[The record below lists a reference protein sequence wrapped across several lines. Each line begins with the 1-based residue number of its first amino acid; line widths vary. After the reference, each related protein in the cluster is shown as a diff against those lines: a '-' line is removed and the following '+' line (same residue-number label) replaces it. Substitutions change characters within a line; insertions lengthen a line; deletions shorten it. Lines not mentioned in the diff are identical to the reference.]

1 MDGDPALFVSRD
13 AGTRSPLPAA
23 ADATASA
30 TGDDLASLPRRRLRP
45 ACVCRFSS
53 SVCSPAC
60 TTLMFGHMRD
70 RSTFCRGQSPGRVS
84 LERGRY
90 AGSSPLERDTVRV
103 RDKYESPSLCKSGK
117 RVSRADPLTTTTLR
131 LGSSCAALPCSSY
144 GARSFRIG
152 AYRRALC

>member
-1 MDGDPALFVSRD
+1 MA
-13 AGTRSPLPAA
+13 TRHCLSAEMRGQGLPSPLPP
-23 ADATASA
+23 TLLRRRPE
-30 TGDDLASLPRRRLRP
+30 TTPSLPRRRLRP

-60 TTLMFGHMRD
+60 TTSMFGHMRD